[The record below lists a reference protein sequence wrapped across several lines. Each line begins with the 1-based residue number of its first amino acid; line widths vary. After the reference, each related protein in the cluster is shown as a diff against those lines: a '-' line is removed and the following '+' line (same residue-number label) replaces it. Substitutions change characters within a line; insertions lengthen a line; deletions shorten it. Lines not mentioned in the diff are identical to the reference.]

1 LEILKNLPQFF
12 FPRLIG
18 FSFISKTSHAF
29 SDKGYYHFEDEHTR
43 DLGEMMSIDK
53 DGDRDFDLVPKKVP
67 DFCCKSGNLN
77 FVSDL
82 YMENVGGRY
91 VRRINN

>member
-1 LEILKNLPQFF
+1 
-12 FPRLIG
+12 
-18 FSFISKTSHAF
+18 
-29 SDKGYYHFEDEHTR
+29 
-43 DLGEMMSIDK
+43 MMSIDK

-67 DFCCKSGNLN
+67 DFCCKIGNLN